1 VFRQEVLDE
10 ALLRLQSA
18 GRLIPFK
25 NGTASKRPS
34 IALTSMNQDSI
45 GETEEPAAK
54 DLEMFF
60 EEVDNLRYEF
70 HDVREQL
77 KTLKETD
84 MPKFIRDMQIK
95 VEEALVLSESKIRH
109 HAIKTIEKNIKP
121 FKEDLHK
128 LAPLATANEQ
138 I

>member
-1 VFRQEVLDE
+1 MERAQVFRQEVLDE

-84 MPKFIRDMQIK
+84 MPKFIRDM
-95 VEEALVLSESKIRH
+95 
-109 HAIKTIEKNIKP
+109 
-121 FKEDLHK
+121 
-128 LAPLATANEQ
+128 
-138 I
+138 